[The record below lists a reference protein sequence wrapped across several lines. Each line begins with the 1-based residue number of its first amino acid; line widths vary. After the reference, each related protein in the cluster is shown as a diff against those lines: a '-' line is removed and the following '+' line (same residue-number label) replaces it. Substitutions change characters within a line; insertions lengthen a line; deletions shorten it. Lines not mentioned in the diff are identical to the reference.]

1 MFSFIIFNSTV
12 LVLMQK
18 VLSSMSAKLSYHY
31 ASRRPL
37 LQTSLSFLIIPDYP
51 KDYDDDDDEYDDDDD
66 NDYDGNDLGKKDL
79 FC

>member
-1 MFSFIIFNSTV
+1 
-12 LVLMQK
+12 
-18 VLSSMSAKLSYHY
+18 MSAKLSYHY

-37 LQTSLSFLIIPDYP
+37 LYTSLSFLIIPDYP
-51 KDYDDDDDEYDDDDD
+51 KDYDDDDDEYEDDDD